1 MRILG
6 ILLFAVG
13 VVSRAAAQQ
22 QPTPEQAR
30 QIIQDRPDLAGIIR
44 QRIATSRLTPDQ
56 IRERLRAAGYPGD
69 LLDPYM
75 DAASR
80 PTGTP
85 GEDVFAAVRQLG
97 LSEPGDVPA
106 VARPAAPP
114 TAQAP
119 AAVRFGA
126 DVFGDSTTQF
136 QPSLAGPVDE
146 NYRLGPGDNLVL
158 ILTGEVEASHS
169 LEVNREG
176 FIVIPQAGQ
185 VFVSGLTLSELRSL
199 LLRRLQRVYSGL
211 GIAEGSRTRLHVTV
225 ARLRTNQVF
234 VIGDVVRPGSYQ
246 ISSAGTVL
254 TALYAARGPS
264 LSGSFRQIDVRRG
277 GKTVRTFDLY
287 DYLLKGDNASDVR
300 LETGDVIFVP
310 VHGPL
315 VEIAGKVVRPAVY
328 ELKGKES
335 LSDLLAAAGGF
346 EPSALRR
353 RIQINRILPPAA
365 RGPNGRD
372 RVVIDIG
379 PEQLE
384 SGAPQ
389 FAVEAGDRVTVF
401 GVAERRRSLVTVR
414 GNVWQEGEVGYTPGM
429 TLQDAL
435 RLAGGAKPDVYLDE
449 ILISRLDSDSTRFQL
464 RAAFADSTGR
474 LRENLPLREDDDITV
489 FSRTTFRPARYVA
502 VTGAVR
508 KAGRIPYRQGMTL
521 RDAILQADGVT
532 EDALLTEAEIARIP
546 DDRSGGTL
554 ARTIRVA
561 LDSTYLFERGPD
573 GRYLGPPGLAAPP
586 GGAPAVPLQPYDNIL
601 ILHQPEWELQR
612 TVSLAGQVRYPG
624 RYALLTRSDKLTD
637 LITRAGGL
645 TRTAYPEGV
654 EFIRTRDG
662 LGRIGIDLP
671 EALRHPN
678 ARDNLTL
685 QSGDSVFVPEYSPVV
700 RVTGAVNAPASVA
713 FVEGKGLEYYI
724 GAAGGYSRL
733 ADKGRTY
740 VTQANGSLESVK
752 RRFLLADGKPTPRP
766 GSTVTVPARDPNE
779 KRELPGVVGAIA
791 QVVAGAVTVIVLLAT
806 RP

>member
-1 MRILG
+1 MRILAMALLAGG
-6 ILLFAVG
+6 ILSPAV
-13 VVSRAAAQQ
+13 AQ

-30 QIIQDRPDLAGIIR
+30 QIIQDRPDLAATIR
-44 QRIATSRLTPDQ
+44 QRIATSRLTPEQ

-75 DAASR
+75 DAAVR

-85 GEDVFAAVRQLG
+85 GEDVYAAVRQLG
-97 LSEPGDVPA
+97 LSEPGDGLVLTRA
-106 VARPAAPP
+106 AAPV
-114 TAQAP
+114 QAP
-119 AAVRFGA
+119 GPGARRFGA

-136 QPSLAGPVDE
+136 QPALAGPVDE

-185 VFVSGLTLSELRSL
+185 VFVSGLTLGELRSL
-199 LLRRLQRVYSGL
+199 LLRRLERVYSGL
-211 GIAEGSRTRLHVTV
+211 GLAEGSRTRFHVTV

-254 TALYAARGPS
+254 TALYAARGPAM
-264 LSGSFRQIDVRRG
+264 SGSFREIAVRRA

-315 VEIAGKVVRPAVY
+315 VELAGQVVRPAIY
-328 ELKGKES
+328 ELKGNET
-335 LSDLLAAAGGF
+335 LRDLLVAAGGF
-346 EPSALRR
+346 EPGALRR
-353 RIQINRILPPAA
+353 RLQINRILPPSA

-372 RVVIDIG
+372 RVVIDVG

-384 SGAPQ
+384 GGTPAFP
-389 FAVEAGDRVTVF
+389 VEAGDRVTVF
-401 GVAERRRSLVTVR
+401 GVTERRRTLVTVR

-429 TLQDAL
+429 TLGDAL
-435 RLAGGAKPDVYLDE
+435 RLAGGAKPDVYLDQ
-449 ILISRLDSDSTRFQL
+449 ILISRLNPDSTRVQL

-474 LRENLPLREDDDITV
+474 LRDNLPLREDDDILV
-489 FSRTTFRPARYVA
+489 FSRTTFRPLRYVA

-508 KAGRIPYRQGMTL
+508 KAGRVPYREGMTL
-521 RDAILQADGVT
+521 RDAILEADGVT
-532 EDALLTEAEIARIP
+532 EDALLTEAEIARVP
-546 DDRSGGTL
+546 DDRTGGTL

-561 LDSTYLFERGPD
+561 LDSTYLFDRGPD
-573 GRYLGPPGLAAPP
+573 GRYLGPPGLAAPS
-586 GGAPAVPLQPYDNIL
+586 GGAPVVALEPYDNIL
-601 ILHQPEWELQR
+601 ILRQPEWELQR
-612 TVSLAGQVRYPG
+612 TVSLAGQVRFPG
-624 RYALLTRSDKLTD
+624 RYALITRSDRLTD
-637 LITRAGGL
+637 VLARAGGL
-645 TRTAYPEGV
+645 TRSAYPGGI

-671 EALRHPN
+671 SILRNPASH
-678 ARDNLTL
+678 DNLTL
-685 QSGDSVFVPEYSPVV
+685 QTGDSVFVPEYNPVV
-700 RVTGAVNAPASVA
+700 RVIGAVNAPASVA
-713 FVEGKGLEYYI
+713 FMEGKGLDYYI
-724 GAAGGYSRL
+724 GAAGGYARL

-740 VTQANGSLESVK
+740 VTQANGRLQSVT
-752 RRFLLADGKPTPRP
+752 RRFILADGKPTP
-766 GSTVTVPARDPNE
+766 GAGAVVTVPSRDPNE
-779 KRELPGVVGAIA
+779 KRELPGIIGSIA

-806 RP
+806 R

>member
-6 ILLFAVG
+6 LLLFAGGILSSV
-13 VVSRAAAQQ
+13 AAQ

-30 QIIQDRPDLAGIIR
+30 QIIQDRPDLASIIR
-44 QRIATSRLTPDQ
+44 QRIATSRLTPEQ

-97 LSEPGDVPA
+97 LSEPGDGPA
-106 VARPAAPP
+106 VARATPPAPGP
-114 TAQAP
+114 GP
-119 AAVRFGA
+119 GAVRFGA

-185 VFVSGLTLSELRSL
+185 VFVAGLTLSELRSL

-211 GIAEGSRTRLHVTV
+211 GTADGSRTRLHVTV

-246 ISSAGTVL
+246 ISGAGTVL

-264 LSGSFRQIDVRRG
+264 PSGSFREIDVRRG
-277 GKTVRTFDLY
+277 GKTIRTFDLY
-287 DYLLKGDNASDVR
+287 DYLLKGDNASDIR

-315 VEIAGKVVRPAVY
+315 VEIAGKVVRPAIY
-328 ELKGKES
+328 EVKGKET

-353 RIQINRILPPAA
+353 RIQINRILPPAQ

-379 PEQLE
+379 PEQLD

-389 FAVEAGDRVTVF
+389 FAVEAGDRVSVF

-449 ILISRLDSDSTRFQL
+449 ILISRLDPDSTRFQL

-474 LRENLPLREDDDITV
+474 LRENLALREDDDITI
-489 FSRTTFRPARYVA
+489 FSRTTFRPLRYVA

-521 RDAILQADGVT
+521 RDAILEADGVT
-532 EDALLTEAEIARIP
+532 EDALLTEAEIARVP
-546 DDRSGGTL
+546 DDRTGGTL

-561 LDSTYLFERGPD
+561 LDSTYLFDRGPD
-573 GRYLGPPGLAAPP
+573 GRYLGPPGLAAPS
-586 GGAPAVPLQPYDNIL
+586 GGAPVVALEPYDNIL
-601 ILHQPEWELQR
+601 ILRQPEWELQR
-612 TVSLAGQVRYPG
+612 TVSLAGQVRFPG
-624 RYALLTRSDKLTD
+624 RYALITRSDKLSD

-645 TRTAYPEGV
+645 TRSAYPEGV

-671 EALRHPN
+671 EALRHPS
-678 ARDNLTL
+678 AHDNLTL
-685 QSGDSVFVPEYSPVV
+685 QSGDSVFVPEYNPVV
-700 RVTGAVNAPASVA
+700 RVVGSVNAPGSVA
-713 FVEGKGLEYYI
+713 FVEGKGLDYYI
-724 GAAGGYSRL
+724 DAAGGYSRL

-740 VTQANGSLESVK
+740 VTQANGSLHSVK
-752 RRFLLADGKPTPRP
+752 RRFLLADGKPTPSP
-766 GSTVTVPARDPNE
+766 GAIVTVPARDPNE
-779 KRELPGVVGAIA
+779 KRELPGIVGSIA
-791 QVVAGAVTVIVLLAT
+791 QVVTGAITVIVLLAT